1 MLSSRSTQSWKSSPL
16 VNIRHSWIE
25 RLSRRRKKRHR
36 PRVLRKRPKL
46 MVVGFNIKRRKRSQ
60 NDSKNHLPLLKVN
73 LVQKK
78 RRRRPGKRNQRSLNL
93 LLKLNNLKLNK
104 NKRKKRKKSQFKLPK
119 KLVDCKNHPEQLAN
133 FVPLRKAICINLETS
148 EISFRTAKIQKVR
161 SKMLLKPNNLKQLK
175 LLIQQRQINNLNH
188 LNRNKSH
195 MI

>member
-36 PRVLRKRPKL
+36 PRVLRKRLK
-46 MVVGFNIKRRKRSQ
+46 VEFNIKRRKRSQ

-104 NKRKKRKKSQFKLPK
+104 NKRKKRKKSLFKLPK
-119 KLVDCKNHPEQLAN
+119 KLVDFKNHPEQLVN
-133 FVPLRKAICINLETS
+133 FAPLRKAICINLETS

-161 SKMLLKPNNLKQLK
+161 SKMLLKHNNLKQLK